1 MEMLRMVTGY
11 SRTDFSR
18 RMSCMGSQEMA
29 NMRVTTVTSFT
40 TLLLLFTLSRL
51 TAMAPGV

>member
-1 MEMLRMVTGY
+1 MLRMVTGY

-18 RMSCMGSQEMA
+18 RISCMGSQEMA